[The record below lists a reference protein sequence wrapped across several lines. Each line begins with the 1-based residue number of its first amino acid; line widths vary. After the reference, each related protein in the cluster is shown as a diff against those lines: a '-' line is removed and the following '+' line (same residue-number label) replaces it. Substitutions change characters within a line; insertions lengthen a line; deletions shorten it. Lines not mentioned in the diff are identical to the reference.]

1 MPAVTAVSSACIPE
15 RPICMKFLQLAV
27 PSFLLAVPL
36 VFSASAQE
44 AMAQLQPVGQLEPVP
59 AGAYAPVSVA
69 DPNVVT
75 AADVAVKGESY
86 RLNANAA
93 GVPQKL
99 ELLAIVAAEQQVV
112 AGVNYRLRLQV
123 KHNGQVREAETV
135 VLWQSWN
142 QLPFEIRSW
151 TWF

>member
-1 MPAVTAVSSACIPE
+1 
-15 RPICMKFLQLAV
+15 MKFHQLGA
-27 PSFLLAVPL
+27 SSLLLAVAL
-36 VFSASAQE
+36 VFPASAQE
-44 AMAQLQPVGQLEPVP
+44 AVAPLRSAGTPEQLPAP

-69 DPNVVT
+69 DPNVLT
-75 AADVAVKGESY
+75 AADVALKGESY

-112 AGVNYRLRLQV
+112 AGVNYRLRLRV

-142 QLPFEIRSW
+142 QLPFEILSW
-151 TWF
+151 NWL

>member
-1 MPAVTAVSSACIPE
+1 
-15 RPICMKFLQLAV
+15 MKFHQFGASSL
-27 PSFLLAVPL
+27 LLAVAL
-36 VFSASAQE
+36 SFSASAQQE
-44 AMAQLQPVGQLEPVP
+44 AVAPLSSGRAPEQLPMP
-59 AGAYAPVSVA
+59 AGGYAPASVA

-75 AADVAVKGESY
+75 AAEVAVKGELY
-86 RLNANAA
+86 RLNANSA

-112 AGVNYRLRLQV
+112 AGVNYRLRLRV
-123 KHNGQVREAETV
+123 MHNGQVREAETV

>member
-1 MPAVTAVSSACIPE
+1 MKFHQFAVS
-15 RPICMKFLQLAV
+15 
-27 PSFLLAVPL
+27 SFLLAVAL
-36 VFSASAQE
+36 SFSASAQE
-44 AMAQLQPVGQLEPVP
+44 VVAPPQSASAPEPLPMP
-59 AGAYAPVSVA
+59 AGGYGPASVA

-75 AADVAVKGESY
+75 AAGVAVKGELY
-86 RLNANAA
+86 RLNANSA

-112 AGVNYRLRLQV
+112 AGVNYRLRLRV
-123 KHNGQVREAETV
+123 KHNDQVREAETV

-151 TWF
+151 NWF